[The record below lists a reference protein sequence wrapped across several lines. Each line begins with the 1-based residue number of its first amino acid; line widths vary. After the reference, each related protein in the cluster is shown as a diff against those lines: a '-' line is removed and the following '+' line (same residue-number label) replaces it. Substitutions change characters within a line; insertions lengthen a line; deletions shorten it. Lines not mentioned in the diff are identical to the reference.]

1 MKYPNSQGSRGE
13 TQKMVKLPLDE
24 LIKRSVHGEC
34 IDTLS
39 QYVQSKRNEGKV
51 EGLDFEGPTLGEAI
65 LSVETYM
72 DPLQL
77 PLVEEKFLNTI
88 TWYCKQFQAKFY
100 LQGQGLLASKSRML
114 QLDLFKKCDKALQK
128 MLETTKQIDE
138 VDRDL
143 YIVYGSNFCKVSDL
157 KYLTKQWALLNVG
170 EEEEEPFLI
179 LNKDWNCSVYSPL
192 FKAMILAINKTMECL
207 KFTDETEDLIQQLDQ
222 VCKNILSVGRIY
234 QLFNPSE
241 KELDEAGQK
250 LLDLLQSPDKG
261 GENSEYH
268 ERCLAAVNQLFDDCD
283 LYNENEP
290 KAAILSN
297 REARNILHNKKYC
310 KDFARAL
317 RKTKAKGF
325 HFTEE
330 DYYLSNKS
338 DPAINKNFKNL
349 KSSLLKSVFEYDPF
363 KGCGFDQVTG
373 YESHYLSKE
382 EALAIGTEEMH
393 VVTRMI
399 TNPSKCKGRGI
410 HLSFNA
416 IQDRCN
422 LIHRVLQSFLNELKT
437 DCTTHQTRGVQ
448 FIQARSFRKKRET
461 EGYNLYAA
469 DFTNA
474 TDTLSQYVQ
483 ELVLS
488 RIFGP
493 EITAFWHELASMPK
507 VFRWYLEK
515 QGTLYYQA
523 SGQPQGFLGSFD
535 AFALVHHVIML
546 CTMQVMGLSDRA
558 PEDFYRVLGDDSA
571 ICTIVPDNACPLK
584 ETLMDPDFKPVLGRS
599 VLDTYFAFSLW
610 CNFIVNFDKTTVV
623 FSSDPVA
630 LIDFAKV
637 TVREGRIFSPIP
649 VRLFYNSMGVSENT
663 LVPGFLWNADH
674 EGWVNKPYLRGE
686 LERVSNLPNK
696 FIDSL
701 YFGGSIPCFKSLE
714 IEADRDEAFQGR
726 VALSYIIASI
736 QQNVICSFLPDS
748 IKEGLIRQNKPT
760 KDYYQAFVTSG
771 KKVRQDF
778 EKSLEIPGLSFKHKI
793 FYAILKNR
801 DIEEYLKSAFNGN
814 LELPD
819 SILWSPYLRITVEM
833 RDSLEK
839 LSYLIDVTRQNPD
852 AISTS
857 LLGSLKPILDSLKE
871 WDKYTFRSDYKKA
884 KIFSSLATTSA
895 EAYEALFQCKL
906 DDGLQGG
913 LIK

>member
-1 MKYPNSQGSRGE
+1 MRNPNSQGSRGE
-13 TQKMVKLPLDE
+13 ARRMGKLSLAE
-24 LIKRSVHGEC
+24 IAKRSVHGEC
-34 IDTLS
+34 LDTLS
-39 QYVQSKRNEGKV
+39 RYVLSKRNEGEV

-65 LSVETYM
+65 LSVETYF
-72 DPLQL
+72 DPYQL
-77 PLVEEKFLNTI
+77 PLVDEKFLRTI
-88 TWYCKQFQAKFY
+88 SWYCKMFQTKFY
-100 LQGQGLLASKSRML
+100 LQGQGLLASNNRML
-114 QLDLFKKCDKALQK
+114 QLDLFKKCDKALQR

-143 YIVYGSNFCKVSDL
+143 YLVYGSKFCKVSDL

-179 LNKDWNCSVYSPL
+179 LSKDWNCSVYSPL
-192 FKAMILAINKTMECL
+192 FKAMILAINKTMESL
-207 KFTDETEDLIQQLDQ
+207 KIVDESTELIKQLDQ
-222 VCKNILSVGRIY
+222 VCNNILSVGRIY
-234 QLFNPSE
+234 QLFNPSD
-241 KELDEAGQK
+241 KELDEAGKK
-250 LLDLLQSPDKG
+250 LLELLQSPDQG
-261 GENSEYH
+261 GPNSEYH

-283 LYNENEP
+283 LVIENEP
-290 KAAILSN
+290 KAVISSN
-297 REARNILHNKKYC
+297 REARNILHNRRYC
-310 KDFARAL
+310 RDFARAL
-317 RKTKAKGF
+317 KKIKAKGYT
-325 HFTEE
+325 FTEE

-338 DPAINKNFKNL
+338 DPASNKNFRNL
-349 KSSLLKSVFEYDPF
+349 KSSLLKSVYEYDPF
-363 KGCGFDQVTG
+363 KGCAFDRVTG

-382 EALAIGTEEMH
+382 EALAIGTKEMYP
-393 VVTRMI
+393 VTRMI

-410 HLSFNA
+410 HLSYNA

-422 LIHRVLQSFLNELKT
+422 LIHRVLQDFLNNLKT
-437 DCTTHQTRGVQ
+437 DCTTHQQRGVQ
-448 FIQARSFRKKRET
+448 FIQARSFRKERESK
-461 EGYNLYAA
+461 GYNLYAA

-483 ELVLS
+483 ELVLL

-493 EITAFWHELASMPK
+493 EITEFWHELASMPK
-507 VFRWYLEK
+507 MMKWYLK
-515 QGTLYYQA
+515 KSGTMYFQS

-546 CTMQVMGLSDRA
+546 CTMQVMGLSDQS

-571 ICTIVPDNACPLK
+571 ICTIVPDRSCPLK
-584 ETLMDPDFKPVLGRS
+584 ETLHDPDFKPVFGRS

-610 CNFIVNFDKTTVV
+610 CNFIVNFDKTTIV
-623 FSSDPVA
+623 FDSDPVA

-637 TVREGRIFSPIP
+637 TVREGSIFSPIP
-649 VRLFYNSMGVSENT
+649 VRLFYNSMGTSENT

-674 EGWVNKPYLRGE
+674 EGWVNKPYLKSE
-686 LERVSNLPNK
+686 LERVSNLPEE

-714 IEADRDEAFQGR
+714 IEQDRDEIFQGR

-748 IKEGLIRQNKPT
+748 IKEGLIRQNKST

-771 KKVRQDF
+771 EKVREDF
-778 EKSLEIPGLSFKHKI
+778 ERSLEIPALSCEHKI

-833 RDSLEK
+833 KDSLEK
-839 LSYLIDVTRQNPD
+839 LAYLIEVTRSNPD

-884 KIFSSLATTSA
+884 KIFSSLASTSA
-895 EAYEALFQCKL
+895 EAYEALFHCKVE
-906 DDGLQGG
+906 DGLHGG